1 MIARFNRLFIPILLA
16 AAACGVSAPALAAF
30 PDHPVRLIVGF
41 AAGGPSDVLARALGQ
56 KMQLSMG
63 QPVIVDNKPGAGTN
77 LAADFVAKSPADGY
91 TLLLMMVGTQAINEA
106 LYSKLSY
113 STVKDFAPISLT
125 AASSLTLVA
134 NPKVPVKN
142 YAELVAYAK
151 ANPGK
156 LNFAS
161 SGAGTPLHLGGE
173 LLNNRAGI
181 KLVHVPYK
189 GAVPA
194 LNDVLGGQV
203 ELAMIG
209 TPAALQYVKSGK
221 LNAIGVTG
229 LKRDVSAPNIPA
241 IAESLP
247 GYEVELVYS
256 VVAPAGTPRDVVM
269 KLNAEIIK
277 ALHDREVAERLQGQG
292 FEVRTSTP
300 EQLGE
305 YIKAEIVKW
314 APIVKESGAKPE

>member
-1 MIARFNRLFIPILLA
+1 MIARFNRLFTPIFLA
-16 AAACGVSAPALAAF
+16 AAACGVSAQAQAAY

-77 LAADFVAKSPADGY
+77 LAADFVAKAPADGY

-106 LYSKLSY
+106 LYTKLSY
-113 STVKDFAPISLT
+113 NTVKDFAPVTLT

-229 LKRDVSAPNIPA
+229 LKRDTSAPNIPA

-256 VVAPAGTPRDVVM
+256 VVAPAGTPREVVM
-269 KLNAEIIK
+269 KLNSEIIK
-277 ALHDREVAERLQGQG
+277 ALHDKEVAERLQGQG